1 MKAPPPKLE
10 KRLRKNLARMTGIFL
25 TGLLAVLPILVT
37 IAVVMWLIQLAESVL
52 GGLVGVLLPGSLYL
66 PGMGLLL
73 SVVLIFLI
81 GLSLRGV
88 FMSQLLNGLDNILNR
103 IPLVKTVY
111 GGVRDLTGML
121 SNQSGRRFSE
131 VVMVQLP
138 NMPIRLVGFVTI
150 EDLEEI
156 GLAGSEDAEV
166 AVYLPMSYQIG
177 GYTLLLPRRYLTPL
191 NMGFEDAMRFV
202 ITAGLS
208 RPGHDD
214 GDNGSGQNGNR

>member
-1 MKAPPPKLE
+1 MKPE
-10 KRLRKNLARMTGIFL
+10 TRQRLRNQARKLTGTFF

-37 IAVVMWLIQLAESVL
+37 LALVMWLMRTAESVL
-52 GGLVGVLLPGSLYL
+52 GGLLDILLPGSLYL

-73 SVVLIFLI
+73 AIVLIFLV
-81 GLSLRGV
+81 GLGMQGLFVRQ
-88 FMSQLLNGLDNILNR
+88 FLNWIEDALNR

-111 GGVRDLTGML
+111 GAVRDLTGLM
-121 SNQSGRRFSE
+121 SNKNGRRFSA

-138 NMPIRLVGFVTI
+138 NLPMRLVGFVTV
-150 EDLEEI
+150 EDLKAA
-156 GLAGSEDAEV
+156 GLACEDDEV

-191 NMGFEDAMRFV
+191 DMGFEEAMRFV

-208 RPGHDD
+208 RPEDPPPK
-214 GDNGSGQNGNR
+214 